1 PSLNATTTYYVSAGI
16 GFSSGAA
23 GYVGAVP
30 SNNGLNMGEHGILLT
45 TTQPNIRI
53 NSAMVAFTGTGT
65 ITVTLRSG
73 SGSGGAI
80 VATATSPSVSGSGTT
95 PVNVPLGLTIPSPG
109 NYTLMITSVSGTVN
123 SLGYVSGSFPYTTL
137 GGAFAIT
144 SGYWYGSDPSL
155 MYLVNLNV
163 SQGCVSGRT
172 PVVATVEES
181 PALALSHSSINFC
194 EGTSSAAVT
203 ITEGGEDY

>member
-1 PSLNATTTYYVSAGI
+1 
-16 GFSSGAA
+16 
-23 GYVGAVP
+23 
-30 SNNGLNMGEHGILLT
+30 
-45 TTQPNIRI
+45 
-53 NSAMVAFTGTGT
+53 
-65 ITVTLRSG
+65 
-73 SGSGGAI
+73 
-80 VATATSPSVSGSGTT
+80 
-95 PVNVPLGLTIPSPG
+95 VPLGLTIPSPG

-203 ITEGGEDY
+203 ITEGGEDYDTYMWSPATGVSGDAASGFTFNPAVSTVYTLTASNEEGCVNIANLSVNVDPLPTAMTISPESPAVCSVGSAVQLSVSGGSILVLAEDFN